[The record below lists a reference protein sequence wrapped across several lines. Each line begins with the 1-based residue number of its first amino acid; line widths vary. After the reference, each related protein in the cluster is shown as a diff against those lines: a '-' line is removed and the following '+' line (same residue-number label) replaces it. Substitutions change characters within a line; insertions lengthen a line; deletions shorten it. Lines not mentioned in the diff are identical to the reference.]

1 MKRRCVSLMGLG
13 YALVKP
19 GCWLIRVWY
28 IRIKVSLILQ
38 SGHVVMLL
46 LSSANKVFAVVKHGL
61 CAQWVILRVSVTITV
76 MHVATTKRRR
86 QFSVVYV
93 IEFASPG
100 LWMHYAPY

>member
-1 MKRRCVSLMGLG
+1 MKRHCVSLMGLG

-46 LSSANKVFAVVKHGL
+46 LSSANKVFAVVRHGL
-61 CAQWVILRVSVTITV
+61 CVHWVILRVSVMITAMLV
-76 MHVATTKRRR
+76 GTTKRRK
-86 QFSVVYV
+86 QFS
-93 IEFASPG
+93 AGSLRGLTRPG
-100 LWMHYAPY
+100 T